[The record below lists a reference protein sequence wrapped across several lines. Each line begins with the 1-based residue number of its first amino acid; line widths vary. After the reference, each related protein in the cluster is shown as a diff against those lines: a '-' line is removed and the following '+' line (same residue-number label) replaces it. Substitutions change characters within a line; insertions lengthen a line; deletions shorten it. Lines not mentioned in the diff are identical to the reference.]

1 MIERLCYVFGVV
13 GSSVETAT
21 APAGIDGGA
30 VTLISNGDVSALA
43 TSVSAEDYA
52 PDKVEALTA
61 DVDWVS
67 QRAMA
72 HDRVLTWASDQGA
85 VIPFPMWTLFRDAKA
100 VKAMLSKRMSELQQT
115 FKRLADGREFI
126 VRVYVQPG
134 VLKHHLAEH
143 NAELTVL
150 EAEAAKASPGQKYLL
165 ERKME
170 NLRRDAGRDV
180 ASRVANEIHDALRAP
195 AMETVREQPVNLGA
209 RREQGRAILNASF
222 LVAPPRVV
230 EFQRALTE
238 MVNKYEPSGFKF
250 DFTGPW
256 PPYHFATLGAVM
268 HAASLAS
275 PVLSR
280 MAAVEEFRL
289 STSRLDQQREML
301 TGIVNSLPDPI
312 VIVNASHDIVV
323 QNERAEHLLSTG
335 DKDSDGRRRAVEIN
349 NLLFTSHVS
358 KAAMGANESAGSRE
372 LNLVD
377 PAEGTD
383 LLFEVLTHD
392 LSGVEGSQAGST
404 VSVLRDVTDLRRA
417 ANELERQVQR
427 VRLAEIDAKRERDRL
442 NLILENVADP
452 ILVTDDRSNIILMN
466 KEAEQLFETDDS
478 DGGERPA
485 TVQANDTKFT
495 TFISDFT
502 ISPSLARRE
511 QMTLHIP
518 DTGVELP
525 VEVVSGK
532 ILNRRGEP
540 LAIVSVLHDLTGQVE
555 NERLYDELKTS
566 SSQLEDRIH
575 AATADLAE
583 QNTRLQWQSRELEK
597 ANRLKSEFLASMSH
611 ELRTPINALI
621 GYASLMLDRIYGE
634 LNPRQEEGLSRIQG
648 AAQHLLAL
656 INDILDLAKI
666 EAGRMPLHLDD
677 VTLGNIVTEISQQI
691 EPLLKKKTLTFNVE
705 MPSNDLTLHTDRTKV
720 KQILLNLLSN
730 AVKFTHHGGIW
741 VTISKDEEDL
751 RFDVRDTGIG
761 IRASDLESIWE
772 DFRQVDQSRTREF
785 GGTGL
790 GLSITR
796 KLVDALGG
804 HIFAESVY
812 GQGSTFTVVL
822 PVRSVAQPDDLPR
835 MVDEV
840 PPPPR
845 AER

>member
-1 MIERLCYVFGVV
+1 LSDSRRDREAVAASPQLTGERLAELL
-13 GSSVETAT
+13 SA
-21 APAGIDGGA
+21 
-30 VTLISNGDVSALA
+30 IS
-43 TSVSAEDYA
+43 EA
-52 PDKVEALTA
+52 PDFTTGATFMIAQIA
-61 DVDWVS
+61 D
-67 QRAMA
+67 
-72 HDRVLTWASDQGA
+72 
-85 VIPFPMWTLFRDAKA
+85 I
-100 VKAMLSKRMSELQQT
+100 
-115 FKRLADGREFI
+115 
-126 VRVYVQPG
+126 
-134 VLKHHLAEH
+134 
-143 NAELTVL
+143 
-150 EAEAAKASPGQKYLL
+150 
-165 ERKME
+165 
-170 NLRRDAGRDV
+170 
-180 ASRVANEIHDALRAP
+180 
-195 AMETVREQPVNLGA
+195 LGA
-209 RREQGRAILNASF
+209 RRAIAITLDSPPRRFVGTASIGF
-222 LVAPPRVV
+222 DDAPPPSISLSADDLSSPIVV
-230 EFQRALTE
+230 AALSLYPVSCDGASPLPGIPFGEWTAIPFPQPQYRGAPHMLSDAE
-238 MVNKYEPSGFKF
+238 LDLVQLDGCQVRRRNAAERRRRYGHAPGGVALIEASV
-250 DFTGPW
+250 DDE
-256 PPYHFATLGAVM
+256 TLIAVM
-268 HAASLAS
+268 HATSLAG
-275 PVLSR
+275 PVLAR

-289 STSRLDQQREML
+289 STGRLDQQREML
-301 TGIVNSLPDPI
+301 TAIVNSLPDPI
-312 VIVNASHDIVV
+312 VIINAEHDIVV
-323 QNERAEHLLSTG
+323 QNKRAEHLLSTD
-335 DKDSDGRRRAVEIN
+335 DKDSEGRRRAVEIN
-349 NLLFTSHVS
+349 NLLFTSHLS
-358 KAAMGANESAGSRE
+358 KAAMGVSETAGSRE

-377 PAEGTD
+377 PDEGTD

-392 LSGVEGSQAGST
+392 LGGVEISQVGST

-466 KEAEQLFETDDS
+466 KQAEQLFESDDS
-478 DGGERPA
+478 VRWERA
-485 TVQANDTKFT
+485 AMVQENDTKFT

-511 QMTLHIP
+511 QMKLRIP
-518 DTGVELP
+518 DTGIELP

-540 LAIVSVLHDLTGQVE
+540 LAIVSVLHDLTEQAE
-555 NERLYDELKTS
+555 NERLYDELKTF
-566 SSQLEDRIH
+566 SSQLEERIR

-621 GYASLMLDRIYGE
+621 GYASLMLDRIYGD
-634 LNPRQEEGLSRIQG
+634 LTPRQEEGLNRIQG

-677 VTLGNIVTEISQQI
+677 VTLADIVTEISQQI
-691 EPLLKKKTLTFNVE
+691 EPLVKKKKLSFNVE
-705 MPSNDLTLHTDRTKV
+705 MPPTQLTLHTDRTKV

-730 AVKFTHHGGIW
+730 AVKFTHKGGIW

-761 IRASDLESIWE
+761 IKESDIESMWE

-804 HIFAESVY
+804 HVFAESVF
-812 GQGSTFTVVL
+812 GKGSTFTVVL
-822 PVRSVAQPDDLPR
+822 PIRSVVRPDDPPR
-835 MVDEV
+835 VVDVV
-840 PPPPR
+840 PPPSP